1 MSSICHKRL
10 DESFNPVIGG
20 WQAACKQLQALHRKA
35 FISSQEYPEAVA
47 FDDADENNSHV
58 MALSEKRDAVGTG
71 RIEATGK
78 IARIAVAAEHRPKFI
93 SRERMEQT
101 REKGRRW
108 VISSK
113 DEMRKAVIDVVSEA
127 SRRVSIYTHD
137 LEPGIYDDP
146 DFLEIVKHLVL
157 SQAYS
162 RIRVL
167 IADPSRAIKN
177 GNNFVHLGRR
187 LNTYIEFRH
196 VREDLRTHAESF
208 CIADETALVYR
219 LQHERWEGIADT
231 YEPAVA
237 KVYGEMFDEIWL
249 DSEVEIE
256 FRQLGI

>member
-1 MSSICHKRL
+1 
-10 DESFNPVIGG
+10 
-20 WQAACKQLQALHRKA
+20 
-35 FISSQEYPEAVA
+35 
-47 FDDADENNSHV
+47 
-58 MALSEKRDAVGTG
+58 
-71 RIEATGK
+71 
-78 IARIAVAAEHRPKFI
+78 
-93 SRERMEQT
+93 MEQA

-108 VISSK
+108 VISTRE
-113 DEMRKAVIDVVSEA
+113 EMRQAVIDVAREA
-127 SRRVSIYTHD
+127 SRKVSIFTHD

-146 DFLEIVKHLVL
+146 DFLEVIKRLIL

-167 IADPSRAIKN
+167 IADPTRAIKN
-177 GNNFVHLGRR
+177 GNTFVHLGRR

-219 LQHERWEGIADT
+219 LQANRWEGIVDT

-237 KVYGEMFDEIWL
+237 KLYGTMFDEIWTA
-249 DSEVEIE
+249 SEVEME